1 MSPLC
6 NLYNTTVPF
15 TNHIKIQLKQTF
27 DCVINKQNMLS
38 HFILLIILSLGSAL
52 RYGPGTI
59 ANGSLES
66 SVLNHEEAGAISIG
80 AVFDETS
87 RPGKEARVAIEI
99 VIHDFN
105 SAGSNQNL
113 QIYYGNSRGKPVRAA
128 FAGKFI
134 CAFKFFRVFNSSV
147 ETTNLSMTPFT
158 WNL

>member
-1 MSPLC
+1 
-6 NLYNTTVPF
+6 
-15 TNHIKIQLKQTF
+15 
-27 DCVINKQNMLS
+27 MLS

-52 RYGPGTI
+52 RYGPVTI

-87 RPGKEARVAIEI
+87 RPGKEARVALEI

-113 QIYYGNSRGKPVRAA
+113 QIHYRNSHGKPVRAA
-128 FAGKFI
+128 FAGKFS
-134 CAFKFFRVFNSSV
+134 CPFQLLRVFNSSV
-147 ETTNLSMTPFT
+147 EATRVSVMTPFT
-158 WNL
+158 RNLQPLCYVSTMLKC